1 MNISDLNNKIYGFKN
16 LKQGEYANFM
26 MKSVEEQE
34 MLKINLTN
42 YENSNDTN
50 FHKTNKE
57 IKF

>member
-34 MLKINLTN
+34 MLKINLSN